1 MLKRPYSM
9 VKIKLLG
16 TLRLRFTPWEK
27 EIPLKDSLPLAELLA
42 LLEKEYPGLLA
53 HLLEGKELKSGVVIL
68 VNGKNIHHLAG
79 LETQI
84 SPGDTV
90 VIFPPGAGG

>member
-1 MLKRPYSM
+1 M

-16 TLRLRFTPWEK
+16 TLRLRFTPWKK
-27 EIPLKDSLPLAELLA
+27 EIPLKNSLPLAEFLA
-42 LLEKEYPGLLA
+42 LLEKEYPGLSV
-53 HLLEGKELKSGVVIL
+53 HLLEGQELKPGVVIL
-68 VNGKNIHHLAG
+68 INGKNVYHLAG
-79 LETQI
+79 LETLV